1 MHLDGG
7 VIFSL
12 LPRLNPLQ
20 PLDNRLD
27 VTADFTLE
35 GGGSAVVHSGVDGVG
50 AGQNGLRVG
59 PL

>member
-12 LPRLNPLQ
+12 LPRFNPLK

-35 GGGSAVVHSGVDGVG
+35 GSGSAVVHSGVDRVG
-50 AGQNGLRVG
+50 TSQNGFRVG
-59 PL
+59 SL